1 MKNHGLFKTSLIN
14 LLIAA
19 MNKKIIIILI
29 SIGILS
35 GVAAII
41 LTFFYPSQASD
52 NKLDGFAKCLAS
64 KNITMYGTPW
74 CEWCQKQEALFG
86 KSFRLVP
93 YVDCSKNPQECA
105 SKGINGTPTWI
116 FPDGKT
122 LVGYQELEKLAKES
136 GCELTT
142 NY

>member
-1 MKNHGLFKTSLIN
+1 
-14 LLIAA
+14 

-52 NKLDGFAKCLAS
+52 KLDGFAKCLAS
-64 KNITMYGTPW
+64 KNITMYGAPW

-86 KSFRLVP
+86 RSFRLVP
-93 YVDCSKNPQECA
+93 YVDCSKNPQECT

-116 FPDGKT
+116 FPDGRT

-142 NY
+142 DF